1 MTIYPPQT
9 GQPVDIAPQTGSNL
23 NLNWVV
29 DAASAIPLAA
39 TADQFRWGEFT
50 RSSRRPPPQAGVMT
64 AKKLKDLILAGY
76 GQGHEQH
83 YKPWLRV
90 TRGDYSPC
98 SRVGHLDYPEMFR
111 LMHPRSMGER
121 YTFCLA
127 RWLRAR
133 DVRDAHPV
141 WLSPHRHPGHG
152 LPGFGFDHEVP
163 GMLDIAAECGIKVGY
178 YPGTNL
184 PYVSTLDSLTTWD
197 IGDGR
202 LLVALENKPE
212 SLTYEPNPL
221 LRRKE
226 KLELTRRYCNAAGIR
241 RLIIHAEKFPLELLV
256 NIDSLR
262 PTKPAHVVAVDLSS
276 PMYRSLVDAARSPRA
291 PSTPL
296 AVMAHEASARYGGT
310 RRDAERLLHLALWRQ
325 DIDHDLRLPLRPS
338 EPPVPGGQ
346 AVQRA
351 LRRAITG
358 VSQ

>member
-1 MTIYPPQT
+1 
-9 GQPVDIAPQTGSNL
+9 
-23 NLNWVV
+23 
-29 DAASAIPLAA
+29 
-39 TADQFRWGEFT
+39 
-50 RSSRRPPPQAGVMT
+50 MT

-83 YKPWLRV
+83 YKSWLRV

-98 SRVGHLDYPEMFR
+98 SRVGHLDYPDMYR

-127 RWLRAR
+127 RWLGAR
-133 DVRDAHPV
+133 DVRDAYPV
-141 WLSPHRHPGHG
+141 WLLPHRHPGHG

-163 GMLDIAAECGIKVGY
+163 GMLDISAECGIKVGR

-184 PYVSTLDSLTTWD
+184 PYVSTLDSLTTWND
-197 IGDGR
+197 GEGR

-241 RLIIHAEKFPLELLV
+241 RLIIHAELFPLELLV

-262 PTKPAHVVAVDLSS
+262 PTKPAPVVAADLNSA
-276 PMYRSLVDAARSPRA
+276 MYRWLTDTGSSPRA
-291 PSTPL
+291 SSTPL
-296 AVMAHEASARYGGT
+296 AVMANQASGRYGGT
-310 RRDAERLLHLALWRQ
+310 RQDAERLLHLALWRQ
-325 DIDHDLRLPLRPS
+325 DIDHDLRLPLRLW
-338 EPPVPGGQ
+338 EPPQPGGQ
-346 AVQRA
+346 ALQRA

-358 VSQ
+358 VNQ